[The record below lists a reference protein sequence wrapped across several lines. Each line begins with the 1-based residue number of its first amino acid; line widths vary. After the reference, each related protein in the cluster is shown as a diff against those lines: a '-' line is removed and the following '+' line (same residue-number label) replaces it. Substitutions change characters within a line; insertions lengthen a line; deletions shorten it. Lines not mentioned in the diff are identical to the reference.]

1 MINEKVFVVFV
12 SLGVLQTLSLPAAK
26 CYTFHW
32 DKDNFGRTLNS
43 SQSHF
48 FFFSA
53 MAYSNICL
61 AVFGI
66 INIRRLIS
74 SHFDLV

>member
-1 MINEKVFVVFV
+1 MINEKDFVVFV
-12 SLGVLQTLSLPAAK
+12 SLGVLQTLGLPAAK

-32 DKDNFGRTLNS
+32 DKDNFGRTLNP

-48 FFFSA
+48 FSA
-53 MAYSNICL
+53 MGLFKHLFGC
-61 AVFGI
+61 FGI
-66 INIRRLIS
+66 TNIRRLIS

>member
-1 MINEKVFVVFV
+1 MINEKDFVVFV

-32 DKDNFGRTLNS
+32 DKDNFGRTQNS

-48 FFFSA
+48 FS
-53 MAYSNICL
+53 AYSNICL
-61 AVFGI
+61 AV
-66 INIRRLIS
+66 LE
-74 SHFDLV
+74 L

>member
-48 FFFSA
+48 FF
-53 MAYSNICL
+53 L
-61 AVFGI
+61 PW
-66 INIRRLIS
+66 LIQT
-74 SHFDLV
+74 FVWLFLEL